1 MEALEDSWKLFGS
14 FLIGKE
20 QNLMD
25 LRTSSSFM
33 ERMNDVMGMTLLL
46 IIVVIVIVFL
56 SVMVVIKLVER
67 INKVEAAI
75 ESDDDLEMLKEDKYE
90 KIQNFI
96 REERERNQAVLE
108 VISANCQKTERQ
120 LSQIYI
126 QLTSIIDRLEEN
138 QLVWMQIIN
147 STNLSPDV
155 AMILLLSEELAKVQ
169 DQYKLLEQKCKDNQ
183 LLVFAKEPSNEVE
196 KE

>member
-1 MEALEDSWKLFGS
+1 
-14 FLIGKE
+14 
-20 QNLMD
+20 MD

>member
-1 MEALEDSWKLFGS
+1 
-14 FLIGKE
+14 
-20 QNLMD
+20 MD

-67 INKVEAAI
+67 INKVEAAL

-147 STNLSPDV
+147 STNLVPDV

>member
-1 MEALEDSWKLFGS
+1 
-14 FLIGKE
+14 
-20 QNLMD
+20 MD
-25 LRTSSSFM
+25 LRTSSPFM

-46 IIVVIVIVFL
+46 IIVVIVFL

-67 INKVEAAI
+67 INKVEAAL

-90 KIQNFI
+90 KTQNFI

-147 STNLSPDV
+147 STSLSPDV

-183 LLVFAKEPSNEVE
+183 LLVFAKGREMEF
-196 KE
+196 